1 MKRWLIGVVV
11 LAILVGGSVA
21 GARARSGM
29 NAVGDHTSILGQTAE
44 QAGDDSNNIGGLI
57 VFTIF
62 GAAWIGGGALL
73 VRSARRAKRQSE
85 ARAATAAAVSPLA
98 SSETDRPLPA

>member
-1 MKRWLIGVVV
+1 MKRWLVGVVV
-11 LAILVGGSVA
+11 LVTLVAGSVL

-29 NAVGDHTSILGQTAE
+29 EGTGGHTSILGQTAE

-73 VRSARRAKRQSE
+73 VRSARRAKRQ
-85 ARAATAAAVSPLA
+85 AAASA
-98 SSETDRPLPA
+98 AAAEGDRPLPA